1 MELFEKRWK
10 NYKSKT
16 HGLKALIEKYD
27 KRQDL
32 LLEGKVSSTK
42 KNYPK
47 LAFVIDEIARIDP
60 SSNNK
65 YFNWMLN
72 YWIKTHSERFPEF
85 KELYLTPMDAPLPP
99 NVSAARSEE
108 IQAEVVKST
117 KIMFARATEQLDQFE
132 KNQEII
138 RHQVKQGGF
147 GGNNFWGIQLK
158 GPAQDINSYDSL
170 LQMSQVNREV
180 ANLRAKKEHE
190 KAMRKAQSRQAFEES
205 DRVWENSFIK
215 MIRPNTKHAS
225 CYYGKGTKWC
235 ISATQTRNHFDSI
248 TSEGKA
254 FYFCFFPGSP
264 NPQHPFAKVAMVVSA
279 VDPYADRNYNQ
290 PEVDEYYDAA
300 DRPLTT
306 DEVVEGVFDMWK
318 ESGFADK
325 MFGTEEDYGEQRDW
339 DMRDD
344 IIETIQNAE
353 MTAIEHTEENS
364 PGPNPE
370 VYEKILSDNEP
381 TDTGW
386 RFLFPNVYEI
396 EQGYMGM
403 TITLTVDLQAIIDKY
418 KKEKQVHIQWDPD
431 FPEEYNEGWLQDN
444 LVAWIIDWYKINAKY
459 DPYDIEFDDENN
471 DDVFSNRD
479 ELTINFKLTPEEE
492 NVYRITPGEFDDM
505 IADMAHTDE
514 ALAEYYYELV
524 EDEEYMDLFG
534 KRDEDDEGE
543 RLLYIS
549 GQDAEYFPGG
559 PEEKAKQFE
568 LPFSANA
575 IKRNK
580 DKLERPLKESYS
592 AWAERN
598 KREFGNK
605 KR

>member
-1 MELFEKRWK
+1 
-10 NYKSKT
+10 
-16 HGLKALIEKYD
+16 
-27 KRQDL
+27 
-32 LLEGKVSSTK
+32 
-42 KNYPK
+42 
-47 LAFVIDEIARIDP
+47 
-60 SSNNK
+60 
-65 YFNWMLN
+65 
-72 YWIKTHSERFPEF
+72 
-85 KELYLTPMDAPLPP
+85 
-99 NVSAARSEE
+99 
-108 IQAEVVKST
+108 
-117 KIMFARATEQLDQFE
+117 
-132 KNQEII
+132 
-138 RHQVKQGGF
+138 
-147 GGNNFWGIQLK
+147 
-158 GPAQDINSYDSL
+158 
-170 LQMSQVNREV
+170 
-180 ANLRAKKEHE
+180 
-190 KAMRKAQSRQAFEES
+190 
-205 DRVWENSFIK
+205 
-215 MIRPNTKHAS
+215 
-225 CYYGKGTKWC
+225 
-235 ISATQTRNHFDSI
+235 
-248 TSEGKA
+248 
-254 FYFCFFPGSP
+254 
-264 NPQHPFAKVAMVVSA
+264 
-279 VDPYADRNYNQ
+279 
-290 PEVDEYYDAA
+290 
-300 DRPLTT
+300 
-306 DEVVEGVFDMWK
+306 
-318 ESGFADK
+318 
-325 MFGTEEDYGEQRDW
+325 
-339 DMRDD
+339 
-344 IIETIQNAE
+344 
-353 MTAIEHTEENS
+353 
-364 PGPNPE
+364 PE